1 MFRPCLRSLKN
12 FRATGYR
19 QFTSRAQINSL
30 LTKRTAARVTV
41 LTVSSLLLTTTVFAD
56 NGVEKIKDPSL
67 GSYVRAYTVYTICSV
82 PALVD
87 ASPRFLSFLTS
98 IPGIKQIT
106 EAFVRI
112 TFFDQVWVPVLYCYY
127 YYCITN

>member
-1 MFRPCLRSLKN
+1 MFRPYIRSLRN

-19 QFTSRAQINSL
+19 KFTSNSL

-41 LTVSSLLLTTTVFAD
+41 FTVSSLLLTTTTVFAD
-56 NGVEKIKDPSL
+56 NGVEKIKEDPSL
-67 GSYVRAYTVYTICSV
+67 GSLVRAYTVYTICSV

-87 ASPRFLSFLTS
+87 ASPRILSFLTS
-98 IPGIKQIT
+98 IPGIRQIT

-112 TFFDQVWVPVLYCYY
+112 TFFDQV
-127 YYCITN
+127 